1 MKMDL
6 NANDKAWIKE
16 LMRYPQLLAERLGF
30 FEDTGTVAIPDDP
43 IDRVVFQDRAK
54 KAIRKI
60 AHKRGH
66 ILMVGRP
73 GTGKSML
80 AGMLQEILDQSLG
93 DYIRPQDSILAYPGR
108 DRNHIRF
115 AYETPRQA
123 DRLRREVADT
133 QPS

>member
-1 MKMDL
+1 ME
-6 NANDKAWIKE
+6 ANLKASDKAWIQE

-30 FEDTGTVAIPDDP
+30 FDDTGSVDIPEDP

-93 DYIRPQDSILAYPGR
+93 DYVRPR
-108 DRNHIRF
+108 DAIQVITRP
-115 AYETPRQA
+115 Y
-123 DRLRREVADT
+123 
-133 QPS
+133 